1 MGVNMKFRVKTI
13 LDGVSFEMLIS
24 AKDQKEALKEMTEIA
39 NNYPEKRLEI
49 VSIKPEVRDLPHSA

>member
-1 MGVNMKFRVKTI
+1 MKFRVKTI
-13 LDGVSFEMLIS
+13 LDGVSFEMLIN
-24 AKDQKEALKEMTEIA
+24 AKDQKEALKEMTEVA

>member
-1 MGVNMKFRVKTI
+1 MKFRVKTI

-24 AKDQKEALKEMTEIA
+24 AKDQKEALKEMTEVD